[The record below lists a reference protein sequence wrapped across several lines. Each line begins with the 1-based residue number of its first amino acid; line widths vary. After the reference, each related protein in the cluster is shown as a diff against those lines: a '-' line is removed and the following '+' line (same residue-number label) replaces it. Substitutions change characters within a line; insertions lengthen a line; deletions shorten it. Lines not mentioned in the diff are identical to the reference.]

1 MPKGNTVAR
10 HRLATRPITPLTGL
24 TQTAEFGRIAIR
36 RGVGVTATGLAIT
49 ATFMGAA
56 NAAPAPTVAPEPVQ
70 QELNTLLADDSVG
83 TIVAVDEAW
92 DPGDEVAAVAAEPE
106 PEPEPE
112 PVVET
117 RTADTATRSSRSQ
130 STESQSQ
137 AAPVETVSRSV
148 DGSSVVGAAYSLVG
162 IPYSYAGESLG
173 GLDCSGL
180 VKLAYGAVGI
190 NLPHSSGAI
199 YSMGTKLP
207 LSAAQPGDIIYYP
220 GHVAIYVGGG
230 MMVEA
235 TTPGNLSTV
244 ASVRGGGTVVRI

>member
-49 ATFMGAA
+49 ATFVGAA

-106 PEPEPE
+106 PEPEP
-112 PVVET
+112 VVET

-148 DGSSVVGAAYSLVG
+148 DGSSVVAAAYSLVG
-162 IPYSYAGESLG
+162 IPYYYGGESLS

-190 NLPHSSGAI
+190 NVPHSSGAI
-199 YSMGTKLP
+199 YGMGTKLP

-235 TTPGNLSTV
+235 TTPGNLSAV